1 MVKVRYCEWMG
12 ANGGSGSEGAFC
24 LVMSGDLGL
33 LITRRSERELF
44 EYGGYTRT
52 TSFGVQEWWRW
63 TGFGA
68 VEQAVKEEEEV

>member
-52 TSFGVQEWWRW
+52 TSFGVQES
-63 TGFGA
+63 GGA